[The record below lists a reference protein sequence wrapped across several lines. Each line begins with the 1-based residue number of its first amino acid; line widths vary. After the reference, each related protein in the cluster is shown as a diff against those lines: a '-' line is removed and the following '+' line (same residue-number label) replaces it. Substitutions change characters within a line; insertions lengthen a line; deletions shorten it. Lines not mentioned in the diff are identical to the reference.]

1 MRLARIA
8 AVVSL
13 ALALAG
19 LGCGKKA
26 RSKADHGAQDAAL
39 SSPTPD
45 FTPIAALRTPAGWL
59 LVKTEPPAV
68 TPTPAAPL
76 ASNPKS

>member
-1 MRLARIA
+1 MRLVRLA
-8 AVVSL
+8 ALVSI
-13 ALALAG
+13 ALALAS

-26 RSKADHGAQDAAL
+26 HSKAERKAQDSAL

-59 LVKTEPPAV
+59 LLKTEPPAV
-68 TPTPAAPL
+68 TPTPAPSA
-76 ASNPKS
+76 ASSPKS